1 MGSPVVLQEAVDLF
15 TLAAAGMSAAYGPS
29 HLVSTQV
36 AEELDFA
43 KAAAEAATEKAADE
57 H

>member
-29 HLVSTQV
+29 HLISKQV
-36 AEELDFA
+36 AEELGVT
-43 KAAAEAATEKAADE
+43 KAAAEAATGNAADE